1 MSNASKPLMGCGG
14 CSCLFSLLALP
25 AGIFML
31 AMMNDP
37 ALSELGPFGMI
48 VTPLGGLAMMLGVVL
63 LIAGFLAGK
72 KAAESAET

>member
-31 AMMNDP
+31 AMMNDSHM
-37 ALSELGPFGMI
+37 SELGPVGMV
-48 VTPLGGLAMMLGVVL
+48 VTPLGVLAMVLGLGL
-63 LIAGFLAGK
+63 LIAGAVIGK
-72 KAAESAET
+72 KAQQDLS

>member
-31 AMMNDP
+31 AMMNDSHM
-37 ALSELGPFGMI
+37 SELGPVGMV
-48 VTPLGGLAMMLGVVL
+48 VTPLGVLAMVLGLGL
-63 LIAGFLAGK
+63 LIAGAVLGK
-72 KAAESAET
+72 KAQQDLS

>member
-31 AMMNDP
+31 AMMNDSHM
-37 ALSELGPFGMI
+37 SELGPVGMI
-48 VTPLGGLAMMLGVVL
+48 VTPLGGLAMLLGLVLLGAGVVM
-63 LIAGFLAGK
+63 GK
-72 KAAESAET
+72 KAEQDLS

>member
-31 AMMNDP
+31 AMMNDSHM
-37 ALSELGPFGMI
+37 SELGPVGVV
-48 VTPLGGLAMMLGVVL
+48 VTPLGGLAMLLGIAL
-63 LIAGFLAGK
+63 LAAGFVTGK
-72 KAAESAET
+72 KAKQDLS